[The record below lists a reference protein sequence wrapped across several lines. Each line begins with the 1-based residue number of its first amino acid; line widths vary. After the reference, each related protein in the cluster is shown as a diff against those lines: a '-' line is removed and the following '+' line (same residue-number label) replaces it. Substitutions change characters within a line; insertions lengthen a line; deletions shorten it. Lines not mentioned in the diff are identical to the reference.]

1 MLGGAPS
8 GQKNDNGKEGR
19 SRVKD
24 DRRPTKTE
32 KTRWTFVTHPTVK
45 EPIESF
51 QRGGGAMEKVTKKGH
66 WTKLSLCPSPLE
78 QANQISTGDA
88 AGGQA
93 AVLMKSN
100 TTS

>member
-1 MLGGAPS
+1 
-8 GQKNDNGKEGR
+8 
-19 SRVKD
+19 
-24 DRRPTKTE
+24 
-32 KTRWTFVTHPTVK
+32 
-45 EPIESF
+45 
-51 QRGGGAMEKVTKKGH
+51 MEKVTKKGH
-66 WTKLSLCPSPLE
+66 WTKLSLSPSPLE